1 MHALS
6 FGNPGGLAMAIPLFA
21 VAAFLAV
28 RSLRRTPLSIRDRGA
43 CLALR
48 LMAVLLMAVLLI
60 EPLWSSTRAVPGE
73 NLLLMLADDS
83 RSLSIPDT
91 IDADALTT
99 PAARLRTLFQDDE
112 KATWQSRLGE
122 DFSLRRFRFDAG
134 LHATADFS
142 TLKAEGDGTQLKT
155 ALNSLTERFR
165 GRPVA
170 GVLLFTDGTSTD
182 LDRLQQQAKS
192 LPPIYPVLIAG
203 DRARQPDLA
212 IETVAINHSPFED
225 APVTV
230 QVDVAGQNLKGH
242 AIRARL
248 EPTTHGAASGPTLR
262 SDPATPSAR
271 ADSATPFTSKDASSR
286 LEQTQALSEEG
297 RASFRFEIHP
307 AASGPQFYAI
317 DVAALAKGNP
327 SEPARE
333 LTLENNHRVVCLN
346 APAAA
351 HRILYVSGRPN
362 WELKFLN
369 RAVADDRQLQLAAL
383 IRIAKREAKFDFH
396 GRAGET
402 SNALF
407 RGFQKDANE
416 ETERFDEP
424 VIVRVNMKDGEELR
438 KGFPKTAEELFA
450 FRAIILDDIEAAFFT
465 HDQLTLLERFVSER
479 GGGLM
484 MLGGQESFAE
494 GGYAKTPLAP
504 ALPVYLSSRSLSDSP
519 SASSIAA
526 KPATDLPDAVRLE
539 LTRDGWLLP
548 WTRLRRSEA
557 DEQQRLAA
565 MPGFRTVNDVAGVRP
580 GATIAA
586 VTQHGGKTE
595 PSLVVQRYGRGLS
608 AALTIGDMWRWQ
620 LRRAEGTDDLA
631 RAWRQTLRYLV
642 ADVPE
647 LFDLKVDPQVD
658 DACGRVQVTL
668 RARDRNFQPLDNA
681 DVRFTVMAPDGSTT
695 TLAVEASTDE
705 AGVYRA
711 EFAPGQSG
719 GYVASAIVHDAGG
732 RELASPR
739 TGWVHDPAGD
749 EFRTINPQREALKK
763 LAEATG
769 GMLVEPS
776 DLELFAEQLP
786 RRNVPVVETTTWP
799 LWHNA
804 WCLLLIVA
812 CLGGEWALRRKLGLP

>member
-1 MHALS
+1 MQPLS
-6 FGNPGGLAMAIPLFA
+6 FGNPGGLAMAIPLFV

-28 RSLRRTPLSIRDRGA
+28 LSLRRTSLGTRARFA

-48 LMAVLLMAVLLI
+48 LMAVLLIAVLLI

-83 RSLSIPDT
+83 RSLTVPDR
-91 IDADALTT
+91 IDTDALTT
-99 PAARLRTLFQDDE
+99 PAARLRALLKNDE
-112 KATWQSRLGE
+112 KTPWQSRLGE
-122 DFSLRRFRFDAG
+122 DFALRRFRFDAG
-134 LHATADFS
+134 VHATEDFS

-182 LDRLQQQAKS
+182 LDRIQQQAKS
-192 LPPIYPVLIAG
+192 LPPIYPVLIAD

-242 AIRARL
+242 SIRARL
-248 EPTTHGAASGPTLR
+248 APTTHGAASRPSPR
-262 SDPATPSAR
+262 SDPATPSA
-271 ADSATPFTSKDASSR
+271 ATDSANVSPSKDSSSR
-286 LEQTQALSEEG
+286 LEQTQPLSEEG

-307 AASGPQFYAI
+307 SASGPQFYAI
-317 DVAALAKGNP
+317 DVAALANDNP

-346 APAAA
+346 SPAAA

-362 WELKFLN
+362 WEFKFLN
-369 RAVADDRQLQLAAL
+369 RAIADDRQLQLAGL
-383 IRIAKREAKFDFH
+383 IRIAKREAKFDFR
-396 GRAGET
+396 GRAGES

-424 VIVRVNMKDGEELR
+424 VIVRVNMKDGDELR
-438 KGFPKTAEELFA
+438 KGFPKTADELFA

-465 HDQLTLLERFVSER
+465 HDQLALLERFVSER

-494 GGYAKTPLAP
+494 GGYAKTALAP
-504 ALPVYLSSRSLSDSP
+504 ALPVYMTPRSMAETPRPQSNVSQPMAEPSDV
-519 SASSIAA
+519 
-526 KPATDLPDAVRLE
+526 VRLE

-595 PSLVVQRYGRGLS
+595 PALVVQRFGRGLS

-647 LFDLKVDPQVD
+647 LFDLKVAPLPD

-681 DVRFTVMAPDGSTT
+681 DVRFTVTAPDGSTT

-711 EFAPGQSG
+711 EFAPAQPG
-719 GYVASAIVHDAGG
+719 GYVASAIVHDAAG
-732 RELASPR
+732 RELSSPR
-739 TGWVHDPAGD
+739 TGWVHDPAAD

-769 GMLVEPS
+769 GMLVEPA
-776 DLELFAEQLP
+776 ELDRFAEQFP
-786 RRNVPVVETTTWP
+786 RRNVPVMETTTWP

-804 WCLLLIVA
+804 WWLLLIVA
-812 CLGGEWALRRKLGLP
+812 CLGGEWAVRRKLGLP